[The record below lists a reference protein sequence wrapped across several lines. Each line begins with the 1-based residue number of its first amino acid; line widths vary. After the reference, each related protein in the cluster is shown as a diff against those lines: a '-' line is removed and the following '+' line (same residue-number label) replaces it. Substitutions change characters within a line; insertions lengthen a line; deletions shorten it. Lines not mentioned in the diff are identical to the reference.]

1 MYPRYSQTIDMAVTT
16 ILFIEFLKLQFHLDP
31 VIDSVYIIGTCH
43 FHLYF
48 FFCMV
53 PLSHPLFDP
62 TIPFIAI
69 LVHMAHLVASP
80 VPPPTSPPQVVASLS
95 PDDDDPSEAA
105 DSSSNS
111 FSGPRDGYAP
121 AEPGMANRFLSS
133 KSG

>member
-1 MYPRYSQTIDMAVTT
+1 MYLRHSQTTD
-16 ILFIEFLKLQFHLDP
+16 IEFPELQFHLDP
-31 VIDSVYIIGTCH
+31 EIDFMYITDTCH
-43 FHLYF
+43 FHLSF
-48 FFCMV
+48 FFHKDFAV

-62 TIPFIAI
+62 VTPFIAI

-111 FSGPRDGYAP
+111 FSGPGDGYAP